1 MKQFSYKISDP
12 AGIHAR
18 PAGYI
23 VKEAAKYSS
32 DIKIEVNQKTAD
44 AKKIFSV
51 MSLGAKNGDDITVTV
66 SGSDEEKASESL
78 KKLIS
83 EKL

>member
-23 VKEAAKYSS
+23 VKEASKYSS

-66 SGSDEEKASESL
+66 SGSDEEKAAESL